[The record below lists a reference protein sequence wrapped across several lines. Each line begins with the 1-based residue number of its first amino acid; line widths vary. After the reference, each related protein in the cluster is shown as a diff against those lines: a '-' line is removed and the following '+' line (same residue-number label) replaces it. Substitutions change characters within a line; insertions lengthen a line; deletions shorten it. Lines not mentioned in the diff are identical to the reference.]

1 MKDEVATV
9 CKVSVAVL
17 VLGRTLASTPSCKQR
32 VSSRVHDVT
41 FTVSSEAGQARVLL
55 SGWRREGRRE
65 RMKNQ
70 LPLQVKP
77 TNYKI
82 SRLGMQ
88 MEDKKVGNRKKEIK
102 MSGRDGLE
110 RDGEIRMN
118 EKRRKK

>member
-1 MKDEVATV
+1 
-9 CKVSVAVL
+9 
-17 VLGRTLASTPSCKQR
+17 
-32 VSSRVHDVT
+32 
-41 FTVSSEAGQARVLL
+41 
-55 SGWRREGRRE
+55 
-65 RMKNQ
+65 MKNQ
-70 LPLQVKP
+70 LPLQVKS

-110 RDGEIRMN
+110 RDGEIRMK